1 MYSFVFYRIE
11 TWVQQ
16 NLEGGTTEQRDKE
29 RAIWTKPSVESMIP
43 SRGEYDKFYQ
53 ILLKGW
59 IRAGL
64 RNDHWILW
72 HEDHWWPE

>member
-29 RAIWTKPSVESMIP
+29 RAIWTKPSDESIIP
-43 SRGEYDKFYQ
+43 SG
-53 ILLKGW
+53 G
-59 IRAGL
+59 G
-64 RNDHWILW
+64 
-72 HEDHWWPE
+72 